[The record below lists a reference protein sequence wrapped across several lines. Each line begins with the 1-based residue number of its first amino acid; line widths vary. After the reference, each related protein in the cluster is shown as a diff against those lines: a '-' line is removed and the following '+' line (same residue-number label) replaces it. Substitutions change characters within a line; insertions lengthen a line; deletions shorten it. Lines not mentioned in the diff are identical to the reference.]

1 MIYALLEKFAKQI
14 KDGGVP
20 QFPLWLAPTQVR
32 LIPLKDEHL
41 EFTTNL
47 ADKFIEHNIRVDI
60 DDRNDT
66 IGKRIRDAEKEWI
79 SYVLVIGEKEV
90 NSPKLSIRDRTTGD
104 VRELSTEDFIKEI
117 TDTTKNK
124 PVSRLNSTIL
134 LSQRPQIM
142 V

>member
-1 MIYALLEKFAKQI
+1 M
-14 KDGGVP
+14 
-20 QFPLWLAPTQVR
+20 R
-32 LIPLKDEHL
+32 LSPLKDNFL
-41 EFTTNL
+41 EFTSNL
-47 ADKFIEHNIRVDI
+47 ASKLTKQNIRVDI

-90 NSPKLSIRDRTTGD
+90 NSPTLSVRDRTTGD
-104 VRELSTEDFIKEI
+104 IRQLSIEDFVKEI
-117 TDTTKNK
+117 KDATSGK
-124 PVSRLNSTIL
+124 PVSKLNSAVL

>member
-1 MIYALLEKFAKQI
+1 M
-14 KDGGVP
+14 
-20 QFPLWLAPTQVR
+20 R
-32 LIPLKDEHL
+32 LIPLKDDFL
-41 EFTTNL
+41 EFTTEL
-47 ADKFIEHNIRVDI
+47 ASKLTEQNIRVDI

-90 NSPKLSIRDRTTGD
+90 NSPTLNVRDRTTGD
-104 VRELSTEDFIKEI
+104 IRQLSIEDFVKEI
-117 TDTTKNK
+117 KDATNGK
-124 PVSRLNSTIL
+124 PISKLNSAVL